1 MGSYWRIASFRVLP
15 TTVDTTI
22 LSNSLVSFVLE
33 VKDVTILKA
42 SKILF

>member
-15 TTVDTTI
+15 TTADTTI
-22 LSNSLVSFVLE
+22 LPNSLVSFVLE
-33 VKDVTILKA
+33 AKDVAILKA